1 MISVCFSLS
10 RDLILL
16 RKNVFDEVE
25 KACINFIKNVV
36 SYYYTKNLW
45 RFAGVNCV
53 RIGDVWVA
61 RPMRFMVL
69 GGGQK

>member
-1 MISVCFSLS
+1 MS
-10 RDLILL
+10 RDLILF
-16 RKNVFDEVE
+16 RKNGFDEVE
-25 KACINFIKNVV
+25 KACVDFILNFVFLC
-36 SYYYTKNLW
+36 YTMNRW

-61 RPMRFMVL
+61 RPMRFMIL